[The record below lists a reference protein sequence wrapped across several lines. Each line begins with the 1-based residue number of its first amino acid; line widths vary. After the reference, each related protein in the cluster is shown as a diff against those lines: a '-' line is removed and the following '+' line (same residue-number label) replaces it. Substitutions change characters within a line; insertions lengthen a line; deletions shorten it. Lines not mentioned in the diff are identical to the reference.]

1 MYHARELAMTR
12 MEAEA
17 DALRADG
24 IVGNPERVTDPLS
37 ERAAPGGEPPV
48 NVQVPAKVTAER
60 PEATVALRRRRE
72 AAQRMPPLPDGS
84 RDPLDSLA
92 GRQSAKR
99 LER

>member
-1 MYHARELAMTR
+1 MSRGHTARPR
-12 MEAEA
+12 MPSAEPSRPDGACEA
-17 DALRADG
+17 R
-24 IVGNPERVTDPLS
+24 NPERVTDPLS